1 MKRYIGNWKFYKE
14 TLSIALPIMAQQ
26 FITTFVNLIDNIMIG
41 SIGNIAL
48 TSVTVANRFYLIF
61 NSTLFGICGASCI
74 YIAQY
79 FGAKENKKC
88 QEVFNI
94 NMVWAIGMAILF
106 TLILLVV
113 PEVVIRIFSNT
124 PEIVSEGL
132 RYLEYA
138 RFTYLP
144 FGITFTCMM
153 ALRAVGINHVQLKV
167 GAIAVLL
174 NTGLNYCLIFG
185 NFGFSEMGVQ
195 GAAIATLIARI
206 IEMSIYLF
214 IIYRNKHF
222 FSIDWS
228 GLKRLNFTLMNKMV
242 FKAIPLTV
250 NEILFSL
257 GLSIVFM
264 SYMRSD
270 EYLVAAISVVDTVVQ
285 ILFIVFGGL
294 SSAVSILIGKK
305 LGANEL
311 EEAKENA
318 RKLIVFGAIIAFSL
332 GCISFVAAEYIPSFY
347 NVDNTIKTTI
357 TYLLRLKSVLVFFY
371 AINVCIFF
379 ILRSGGDI
387 VSTLLMDAGFLWFG
401 GVLVST
407 ILSIYCDLPLVTL
420 YLIVESLD
428 IIKTFVAF
436 YFFKKEKWVKNI
448 TAMV

>member
-1 MKRYIGNWKFYKE
+1 MKKYIGNWRFYKE
-14 TLSIALPIMAQQ
+14 TLQIALPIMAQQ

-61 NSTLFGICGASCI
+61 NSTLFGICGAAGI

-79 FGAKENKKC
+79 YGAKEKRKC

-94 NMVWAIGMAILF
+94 NMVWVIGIALLF
-106 TLILLVV
+106 TTILLLV
-113 PEVVIRIFSNT
+113 PEVVIRIFSTT
-124 PEIVSEGL
+124 PEIVNEGM

-167 GAIAVLL
+167 GALAVLT
-174 NTGLNYCLIFG
+174 NTVLNYCLIFG
-185 NFGFSEMGVQ
+185 NFGFPEMGVQ
-195 GAAIATLIARI
+195 GAAIATVIARI
-206 IEMSIYLF
+206 IEMSIYLI

-222 FSIDWS
+222 FTIDWS
-228 GLKRLNFTLMNKMV
+228 GLKRLNFTLMHRMIY
-242 FKAIPLTV
+242 KAIPLTI
-250 NEILFSL
+250 NEILFSV
-257 GLSIVFM
+257 GLSIIFM
-264 SYMRSD
+264 SYMRCD

-311 EEAKENA
+311 QEARENA
-318 RKLIVFGAIIAFSL
+318 RKLIVFGCGIAFTL
-332 GCISFVAAEYIPSFY
+332 GCISFAAASFVPTFY
-347 NVDNTIKTTI
+347 NVDVTIKQTI
-357 TYLLRLKSVLVFFY
+357 TILLRLKSVLIFFY
-371 AINVCIFF
+371 AFNVCIFF

-387 VSTLLMDAGFLWFG
+387 VSTLLMDAGFLWIG
-401 GVLVST
+401 GVVVST
-407 ILSIYCDLPLVTL
+407 VLSIYCDFPLVTL

-428 IIKTFVAF
+428 IIKSFVAF

-448 TAMV
+448 TALT